1 MDVVLDNGD
10 GTVTGPFDYDAM
22 TNTFTNV
29 NVTAVGAAFPAS
41 SASLT
46 SILPD
51 FSGAVTIDFV
61 PSLADITGAQDV
73 YISLA
78 SPMTGTRETIGVS
91 DVYMYICLNS
101 DCSDYDD
108 TQWGSG
114 VPLTGTISSVSPGG
128 SSIMTWTVCQACS
141 PMFSS

>member
-91 DVYMYICLNS
+91 DVYMYMPEQRL
-101 DCSDYDD
+101 
-108 TQWGSG
+108 
-114 VPLTGTISSVSPGG
+114 LRL
-128 SSIMTWTVCQACS
+128 
-141 PMFSS
+141 

>member
-1 MDVVLDNGD
+1 MSHRTRKRPARSGAYITGTVDVVLDNGD

-91 DVYMYICLNS
+91 DVYMYMPEQRL
-101 DCSDYDD
+101 
-108 TQWGSG
+108 
-114 VPLTGTISSVSPGG
+114 LRL
-128 SSIMTWTVCQACS
+128 
-141 PMFSS
+141 